1 MPVNLAGQLT
11 NNIGT
16 NALGQFSISLI
27 DIFILAL
34 SILFMTI
41 VLIKRN
47 IPLFGGFWYHQKPRP
62 LSNHEGQRFL
72 FLKKNDIFIGYKP
85 THDRDF
91 WKKYFILYEEIL
103 SFLRREMQVEEKLA
117 NWMLAISGGALIL
130 MTSNYNKLQVTEYE
144 IIYKNIL
151 LYSLPDKILYIF
163 ILFTLLVSACFHFS
177 SKLGLY
183 HLQGDLET
191 ALAYIPLS
199 EGISDLNSARTS
211 ISNLKRD
218 LNSMTEA
225 DIPIEYSALISR
237 FESVESNLDINRA
250 NNWRRFQIGNAFF
263 IVSLFS
269 LVTYY
274 IFYII
279 YN

>member
-1 MPVNLAGQLT
+1 MHVNLAGQLT

-16 NALGQFSISLI
+16 NELSQFSISLA
-27 DIFILAL
+27 DIFILVL
-34 SILFMTI
+34 SILFMAI

-47 IPLFGGFWYHQKPRP
+47 IPLFGGFWHHQKPRP
-62 LSNHEGQRFL
+62 LSNHEGERFL

-91 WKKYFILYEEIL
+91 WKKYFISYEDIL

-130 MTSNYNKLQVTEYE
+130 MTSNYNKLQVAEYE
-144 IIYKNIL
+144 ISYKNVL
-151 LYSLPDKILYIF
+151 LYSSPDKILYIF
-163 ILFTLLVSACFHFS
+163 ILFTLLISACFHFS

-225 DIPIEYSALISR
+225 NIPIEYSELISR

-269 LVTYY
+269 LVVYY
-274 IFYII
+274 ILYII